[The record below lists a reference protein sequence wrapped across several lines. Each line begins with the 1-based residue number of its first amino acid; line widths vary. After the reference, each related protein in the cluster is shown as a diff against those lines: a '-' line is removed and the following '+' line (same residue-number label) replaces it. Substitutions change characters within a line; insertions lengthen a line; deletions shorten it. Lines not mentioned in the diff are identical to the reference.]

1 MASGIRASW
10 GPLLMGCAL
19 LGGAVAAHAGPGA
32 GAPTGAAAA
41 VTSPAGTLFERIGG
55 EAKLRATAHEFVV
68 IILSDDR
75 INFTF
80 AETDLKKFE
89 QLIYEQL
96 CNLTNGGCKYT
107 GRDMYTAHAKLNI
120 NNAEFNALAEDL
132 YEAFD
137 RVHVPYRLQNQV
149 VAMLAPMERD
159 VVKDHPVA
167 QDAAVAKPPR

>member
-1 MASGIRASW
+1 MVSRSSAFW
-10 GPLLMGCAL
+10 GCLL
-19 LGGAVAAHAGPGA
+19 LGCAVAAQAGGGGP
-32 GAPTGAAAA
+32 
-41 VTSPAGTLFERIGG
+41 TLFERIGG
-55 EAKLRATAHEFVV
+55 EAKLRAAAHEFVLV
-68 IILSDDR
+68 ILADDR

-96 CNLTNGGCKYT
+96 CNLTDGGCKYT

-120 NNAEFNALAEDL
+120 NDAEFNALAEDL

-137 RVHVPYRLQNQV
+137 RVHVPYRLQNKV
-149 VAMLAPMERD
+149 VALLAPMERD

>member
-1 MASGIRASW
+1 MRPENMRGAIMKRMRAADW
-10 GPLLMGCAL
+10 FKRGLQVLVLLFGMS
-19 LGGAVAAHAGPGA
+19 VAHAS
-32 GAPTGAAAA
+32 PT
-41 VTSPAGTLFERIGG
+41 LYERIGG
-55 EAKLRATAHEFVV
+55 EAKFKAIAEEFTNV
-68 IILSDDR
+68 ILADDR

-137 RVHVPYRLQNQV
+137 RVHVPYRLQNKV
-149 VAMLAPMERD
+149 VALLAPMERD

>member
-1 MASGIRASW
+1 MARPMFCSLLGALW
-10 GPLLMGCAL
+10 GLLLTGCAL
-19 LGGAVAAHAGPGA
+19 LGAAVVAHAGPSSLQGPAA
-32 GAPTGAAAA
+32 G
-41 VTSPAGTLFERIGG
+41 SPTLFDRIGG
-55 EAKLRATAHEFVV
+55 EAKLRAAAHEFVLV
-68 IILSDDR
+68 ILSDDR

-96 CNLTNGGCKYT
+96 CNLTGGGCKYT

>member
-1 MASGIRASW
+1 
-10 GPLLMGCAL
+10 MGCAVTAQA
-19 LGGAVAAHAGPGA
+19 GAAGAGP
-32 GAPTGAAAA
+32 
-41 VTSPAGTLFERIGG
+41 TLFERIGG
-55 EAKLRATAHEFVV
+55 EAKLRATAHEFVLV
-68 IILSDDR
+68 ILSDDR

-137 RVHVPYRLQNQV
+137 RVHVPYRLQNKV
-149 VAMLAPMERD
+149 VALLAPMERD

-167 QDAAVAKPPR
+167 QDAAVAKPPSR

>member
-1 MASGIRASW
+1 MRASTRY
-10 GPLLMGCAL
+10 GFIACAAL
-19 LGGAVAAHAGPGA
+19 LLGQNAVAASA
-32 GAPTGAAAA
+32 
-41 VTSPAGTLFERIGG
+41 TLYDQIGG
-55 EAKLRATAHEFVV
+55 EAKMRAVSEDFTAIV
-68 IILSDDR
+68 LADDR

-137 RVHVPYRLQNQV
+137 RVHVPYRLQNKV
-149 VAMLAPMERD
+149 VALLAPMQRD

-167 QDAAVAKPPR
+167 QDAAVAKPPSR